1 MRFKGRLRLS
11 LEYFCHITSKAHI
24 YLNIKQKLGGGKAME
39 QRNIYQDI
47 ATRTGGDIYIGVV
60 GPVRTGKS
68 TFTKR
73 FMDTLVIPNIP
84 DEYSRE
90 RARDELPQSAQGRT
104 IMTTEPK
111 FIPED
116 AVEIDLG
123 DNAHLSVRMIDCVG
137 YIVPEALGYMEDEVP
152 RMVKTPWF
160 SEEIPFDKAAEYG
173 TRKVIT
179 DHSTI
184 GLVITTDG
192 TVGELSRD
200 SYIDAEERVI
210 SELKSIN
217 KPFIILLNSRY
228 PSSQEAQSLAGEL
241 AAKYMVPVIPISSPE
256 LSENEIKRILAQ
268 ILLEFPITEINV
280 DIPSWI
286 ISLPK
291 EHWLKSSVISD
302 IMKAAKNLTKLR
314 EVQEMAEAIC
324 ANPYIDASR
333 LASIDLATGKA
344 EIGVYITPGL
354 FYKVLSEETGLDI
367 PDERALLESFS
378 DLKEKESRYERIAKA
393 YESVMDTGYGIVMPT
408 MEELSLKEPQIIRQS
423 GKYGVKL
430 KASAPSVHMMRIET
444 CAEVTPVVG
453 SEQQSEDLVKYLLKE
468 FEEDPVK
475 IWESDIFG
483 KSLHELIGE
492 SLNNK
497 LYRMP
502 SDARGKLCETVEKI
516 INDGCNG
523 LICIIL

>member
-1 MRFKGRLRLS
+1 
-11 LEYFCHITSKAHI
+11 
-24 YLNIKQKLGGGKAME
+24 ME

-73 FMDTLVIPNIP
+73 FMDTLVIPNIG
-84 DEYSRE
+84 DEYRRE
-90 RARDELPQSAQGRT
+90 RANDELPQSAGGRT

-116 AVEIDLG
+116 AVEINLE
-123 DNAHLSVRMIDCVG
+123 DNVKLSVRMIDCVG
-137 YIVPEALGYMEDEVP
+137 YIVSGALGYEEEDAP

-160 SEEIPFDKAAEYG
+160 DTEIPFDRAAEFG

-192 TVGELSRD
+192 TISDIPRED
-200 SYIDAEERVI
+200 YIEAERRVI
-210 SELKSIN
+210 RELQEID
-217 KPFIILLNSRY
+217 KPFIILLNCFDPTSVE
-228 PSSQEAQSLAGEL
+228 SQKLAAELAGE
-241 AAKYMVPVIPISSPE
+241 YMVPVIPISCIE
-256 LSENEIKRILAQ
+256 LDENEIKRILAQ
-268 ILLEFPITEINV
+268 ILFEFPIQEIRVN
-280 DIPSWI
+280 IPSWLV
-286 ISLPK
+286 SLSK
-291 EHWLKSSVISD
+291 DHWLKSSVFSAISES
-302 IMKAAKNLTKLR
+302 AKKIEKLR
-314 EVQEMAEAIC
+314 QVQQVAEEIC
-324 ANPYIDASR
+324 TNEYITASR
-333 LASIDLATGKA
+333 LTSLDLGTGRA
-344 EIGVYITPGL
+344 ELSVMLAPEL
-354 FYKVLSEETGLDI
+354 FYKVLSEQTGLDI
-367 PDERALLESFS
+367 PDEKALLDRFS
-378 DLKEKESRYERIAKA
+378 ELSGKQAEYDRIAKA
-393 YESVMDTGYGIVMPT
+393 YEDVLQNGYGIVMPT
-408 MEELSLKEPQIIRQS
+408 MEELSLEEPQIIKQS

-444 CAEVTPVVG
+444 CAEVTPLVG
-453 SEQQSEDLVKYLLKE
+453 SEQQSEELVKYLLHE

-475 IWESDIFG
+475 IWQSDIFG
-483 KSLHELIGE
+483 KSVNELVNEGLH
-492 SLNNK
+492 NK

-502 SDARGKLCETVEKI
+502 ADARKKLTETVEKI